1 MVQSASQNGRRKR
14 GPATFAGRRNQ
25 IKSRLEH
32 GIRSRTPILIGL
44 ESEASW
50 RLHWEGYR
58 HYYHPAGKPEE
69 DLVELMAY
77 QMWCWR
83 ERLIPYEVAL
93 TDARIRAPDNLL
105 EHISAETIK
114 AVLTTPLE
122 QLRAPWEAELRRF
135 AVYETLNN
143 GASPNERY
151 TKEEV
156 EELFGWVLEHIRYA
170 QVDNEDE
177 TQEDQW
183 DELLQVEEGD
193 WSALE
198 IQEQLQALGQA
209 LSLDWREELDGV
221 LSNRRLQVEEHLTE
235 IAQAEAHIQ
244 HHRLLGAEEIDR
256 LNLYERQ
263 KLATYRHLLS
273 MLERRQALRLGQP
286 VAAPVALDVS
296 LSAHEACH

>member
-1 MVQSASQNGRRKR
+1 MVQKTANGQGKKG
-14 GPATFAGRRNQ
+14 GPATVKGRLRQ

-44 ESEASW
+44 ESEDAW
-50 RLHWEGYR
+50 RLHLEGYR
-58 HYYHPAGKPEE
+58 QYYRPTGKPEE
-69 DLVELMAY
+69 DIVELLAY

-93 TDARIRAPDNLL
+93 TGARIRAPDSML

-122 QLRAPWEAELRRF
+122 KLRAPWEAELRRVE
-135 AVYETLNN
+135 VYEPLNN

-151 TKEEV
+151 TNAQV
-156 EELFGWVLEHIRYA
+156 EELFSWVLEHIRYS
-170 QVDNEDE
+170 QVDSEDE
-177 TQEDQW
+177 MEGDRW
-183 DELLQVEEGD
+183 DELLKVEEGD
-193 WSALE
+193 WSAME
-198 IQEQLQALGQA
+198 IQEQLQTLGQA
-209 LSLDWREELDGV
+209 LELDWREELSEI
-221 LSNRRLQVEEHLTE
+221 LCERRSQVEEHLTE

-244 HHRLLGAEEIDR
+244 HSRLLSAEQIDR
-256 LNLYERQ
+256 LCLYERQ
-263 KLATYRHLLS
+263 KLGTYRHLLS